1 MDGRVLQ
8 RSCER
13 ARTAFS
19 VSLDGEASPEAEVLA
34 TAHISDC
41 LDCQEFAAQVA
52 EITRVLRSTS
62 CGGGGPR
69 LRGRRLAF

>member
-8 RSCER
+8 RSCEQ

-19 VSLDGEASPEAEVLA
+19 VSLDGEASSEAELLA
-34 TAHISDC
+34 TAHISHC

-52 EITRVLRSTS
+52 KITRVLRSRS
-62 CGGGGPR
+62 CGRAGPR
-69 LRGRRLAF
+69 LRGRRLAL